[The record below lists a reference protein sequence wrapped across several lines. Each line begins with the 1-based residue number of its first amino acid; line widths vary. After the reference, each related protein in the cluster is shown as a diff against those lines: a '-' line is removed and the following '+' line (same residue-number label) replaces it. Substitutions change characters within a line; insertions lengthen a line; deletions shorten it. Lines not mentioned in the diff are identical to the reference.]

1 MVERIDTDP
10 APDPQA
16 DPLSLTL
23 KAAGDPTRRAILT
36 HLAQEGPARVTDIAA
51 RFDMSLNAVSKH
63 IMVLEKAGLVT
74 RRTKWREHLIE
85 VNLAPL
91 TQAFRWFQDLRSVW
105 DLRLDALEAHFT
117 KDKTDD

>member
-1 MVERIDTDP
+1 MVERIDSDP
-10 APDPQA
+10 APDPQG
-16 DPLSLTL
+16 DPLSLPL

-51 RFDMSLNAVSKH
+51 RFDISLNAVSKH
-63 IMVLEKAGLVT
+63 IMVLEKAGLVS

-91 TQAFRWFQDLRSVW
+91 HQAFRWFTDLRSIW
-105 DLRLDALEAHFT
+105 DLRQDALQAHFE
-117 KDKTDD
+117 KDQTDD

>member
-1 MVERIDTDP
+1 MVERIDNDP
-10 APDPQA
+10 TS

-51 RFDMSLNAVSKH
+51 RFDISLNAVSKH

-85 VNLAPL
+85 VNLEPL
-91 TQAFRWFQDLRSVW
+91 HQAFRWFTDLRSIW
-105 DLRLDALEAHFT
+105 DLRLDSLETHLT
-117 KDKTDD
+117 KDAPDD